1 VALAFVIVERGDR
14 KDLGKRYPLDEV
26 RVVIGR
32 ESPQGAPDIAINDD
46 FVSRRHAEITHEQ
59 GRFWLRDLGST
70 NGTSIDQERIEPDRL
85 YPLAH
90 DAIIGLGVKSGTAR
104 VLLRFN
110 ETPSGSTAPMG
121 PNGIGRPTSWLAIDR
136 EKQEIEVDGKQV
148 MLSRKEYDL
157 IACLESAA
165 GRTCGRDELI
175 AAAWPEAIDPAG
187 VSDAAVDQ
195 LVHRLR
201 QKVERDPTRPERIV
215 SRKGFGYM
223 LVKTAPGE

>member
-1 VALAFVIVERGDR
+1 VAFVIVEKGDHR
-14 KDLGKRYPLDEV
+14 DLGKTYPLDED

-32 ESPQGAPDIAINDD
+32 ESPRGAPDIAINDD

-70 NGTSIDQERIEPDRL
+70 NGTSIDQERIEPDRM

-90 DAIIGLGVKSGTAR
+90 DAVIGLGVASGTAR

-110 ETPSGSTAPMG
+110 EAPSGSTAPMEINEVAGG
-121 PNGIGRPTSWLAIDR
+121 PTCWLAIDR
-136 EKQEIEVDGKQV
+136 EKQEIKVDGKQV
-148 MLSRKEYDL
+148 TLSRKEYDL
-157 IACLESAA
+157 IACLEAAA

-175 AAAWPEAIDPAG
+175 AAVWPEAIEPAG

-201 QKVERDPTRPERIV
+201 QKVERDPARPERIV
-215 SRKGFGYM
+215 SR
-223 LVKTAPGE
+223 

>member
-1 VALAFVIVERGDR
+1 MAFVIVEKGDR
-14 KDLGKRYPLDEV
+14 RDLGRTYPLDEG

-46 FVSRRHAEITHEQ
+46 FVSRRHAEISHEG

-70 NGTSIDQERIEPDRL
+70 NGTSIDQERIEPDRA

-90 DAIIGLGVKSGTAR
+90 DAVIGLGVASGTAR

-110 ETPSGSTAPMG
+110 ETPSGSTAPMEI
-121 PNGIGRPTSWLAIDR
+121 NGIGGRPKSWLAIDR
-136 EKQEIEVDGKQV
+136 EKQEIKVDGKQV
-148 MLSRKEYDL
+148 TLSRKEYDL
-157 IACLESAA
+157 IACLDAAA
-165 GRTCGRDELI
+165 GRTCGRDQLI
-175 AAAWPEAIDPAG
+175 GAVWPEAIDPAG

-201 QKVERDPTRPERIV
+201 QKIESDPARPKRIV

-223 LVKTAPGE
+223 LVRTSSAD